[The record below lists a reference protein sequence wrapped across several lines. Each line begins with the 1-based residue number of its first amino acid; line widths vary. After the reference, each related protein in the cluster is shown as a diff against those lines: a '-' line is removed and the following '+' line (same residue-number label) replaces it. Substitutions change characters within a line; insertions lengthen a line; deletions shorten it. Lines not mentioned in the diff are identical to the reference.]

1 MPQDRDP
8 RGQEPAWLTWAREL
22 HSLSQAG
29 LTYTKDQFDI
39 ERYRA
44 VRRVAARMMASGS
57 GMAFDSV
64 LGLFEQDSG
73 YATPK
78 VDVRGAV
85 IRGDNILLVREASDG
100 RWCLPGGWA
109 DVNETP
115 RQCVAREVKEESGFD
130 VTVTKLAAVFDRSL
144 QDGAPPAPHS
154 IYKLFFLCDI
164 VGGEATPSQE
174 TTEVA
179 FFSARK
185 LPELSRG
192 RTVES
197 QIARMFA
204 HHRDPSLPTDFD

>member
-1 MPQDRDP
+1 MSIYQ
-8 RGQEPAWLTWAREL
+8 
-22 HSLSQAG
+22 
-29 LTYTKDQFDI
+29 
-39 ERYRA
+39 A
-44 VRRVAARMMASGS
+44 VRRIAARMMASGS
-57 GMAFDSV
+57 GATFETI

-85 IRGDNILLVREASDG
+85 IRDDCILLVREASDG

-130 VTVTKLAAVFDRSL
+130 VRVTKLAAVFDRGL
-144 QDGAPPAPHS
+144 QEGAPPAPHS

-164 VGGEATPSQE
+164 VGGEARPSPE

-179 FFSARK
+179 FFPAAS

-204 HHRDPSLPTDFD
+204 HHGDPNLPTDFD